1 MRVPDHP
8 LRFAVEAAAGGL
20 KPYLLV
26 RGRLEALLTRAL
38 YYDLVELAVEEGD
51 QLVVWS
57 GGARFV
63 LEG

>member
-1 MRVPDHP
+1 MIVVDCEPQSKCDIQST
-8 LRFAVEAAAGGL
+8 
-20 KPYLLV
+20 
-26 RGRLEALLTRAL
+26 ALLARAL